1 MSDTPAKQPKR
12 LSEFGMIAR
21 YFAPLTRALPSSLG
35 SAFDLKDD
43 AALLRVPKNKEL
55 VITKDAL
62 VADVHFLSSDDPAL
76 VARKLIRV
84 NLSDLAAKGATPL
97 GYLLSLSLP
106 QNIESAWVKAFASG
120 LKKDQKEFGFHLL
133 GGDTTATLGPI
144 SLSLTALGLVSRGQM
159 IRRFGAKPGD
169 DIYLTGTLGDAVLGL
184 SVAKSEPSQLA
195 LKDAAYLLSRYRL
208 PQPRVAFGAKLSSL
222 ANAAIDISDGLKADL
237 GHLCEVSKVA
247 GIIEVENLPLSA
259 PARRA
264 LKKDPAWMARL
275 ISGGDDYELLFTAPK
290 NARAALKRLAK
301 ASKAPLTR
309 IGHVE
314 KGQGVRL
321 VMASGKAF
329 KIEASGY
336 THF

>member
-1 MSDTPAKQPKR
+1 MSDRPAKPPKR
-12 LSEFGMIAR
+12 LSEFDMIAR
-21 YFAPLTRALPSSLG
+21 YFAPLTRDLPSSLG
-35 SAFDLKDD
+35 HAFDLKDD

-62 VADVHFLSSDDPAL
+62 VADVHFFSSDDPSL

-106 QNIESAWVKAFASG
+106 HNIESAWVKAFAAG

-133 GGDTTATLGPI
+133 GGDTTATSGPI
-144 SLSLTALGLVSRGQM
+144 SLVLTALGLVRKGKM
-159 IRRFGAKPGD
+159 IRRKGAKAGD

-184 SVAKSEPSQLA
+184 SVARNEPSQLA

-237 GHLCEVSKVA
+237 GHLCEVSEVA
-247 GIIEVENLPLSA
+247 CVIEVEALPLSK

-264 LKKDPAWMARL
+264 LTEDPAWAARL
-275 ISGGDDYELLFTAPK
+275 ITGGDDYELLFTAPK
-290 NARAALKRLAK
+290 NQRAALLRAAQATKT
-301 ASKAPLTR
+301 PLTR
-309 IGHVE
+309 IGGVE
-314 KGQGVRL
+314 RGRGCRFL
-321 VMASGKAF
+321 LAGGKALRV
-329 KIEASGY
+329 EASGY
-336 THF
+336 RHF